1 MARISSALTIFFLAS
16 ANAFVVPSA
25 QTARQFGFGVARH
38 MSEAVAEAPVETAEE
53 TEVAAE
59 PEPEPVALSGLSI
72 PEVRKAI
79 SSLTKDNFEESLSK
93 VEGFLTNEAGAT
105 FYAKSMKRIG
115 VKAKAAGV
123 EVPAGYALEA
133 VATTKAR
140 ASKAAHEEAKAAAA
154 AEAAEAA
161 AAAEAEA
168 EPEAEEAPAAEE

>member
-1 MARISSALTIFFLAS
+1 M
-16 ANAFVVPSA
+16 
-25 QTARQFGFGVARH
+25 G
-38 MSEAVAEAPVETAEE
+38 MSEAVAEAPVEAAEE
-53 TEVAAE
+53 AEVAAIAE
-59 PEPEPVALSGLSI
+59 PEPEPVALSGLSM

-133 VATTKAR
+133 VATTKALPPR
-140 ASKAAHEEAKAAAA
+140 LLMRRLRPPPQLKLL
-154 AEAAEAA
+154 
-161 AAAEAEA
+161 
-168 EPEAEEAPAAEE
+168 PRP